1 MQSICPNNATIY
13 AFDKNHPA
21 KLTVNAGE
29 TIEISTLDCFS
40 NQVDEQNSLS
50 GIDWNH
56 INPATGPIYIKDAK
70 AGEILKV
77 IIHSI
82 ELADTGVI
90 AVGPGFGV
98 MPIDSITQKVVKVDH
113 NVAHFNDEIKIPL
126 NPMIG
131 VIGVAPAGDAIPTG
145 TPDSHGGNM
154 DTKLITAGSIL
165 YLPIAVDGALFALGD
180 LHAAMGDGEV
190 GGTGI
195 EIAGKVTV
203 TLDVIHNQ
211 SIPHPIIETK
221 DAFAFIVSKPT
232 IDEAIQL
239 ATQLAI
245 KTIHQSTKLS
255 LHEAAMLASI
265 ACNAEISQL
274 VDPLL
279 TARFVVPKS
288 ILPQLP

>member
-1 MQSICPNNATIY
+1 MQSICPNNTTIY
-13 AFDKNHPA
+13 AFDKNNPA

-40 NQVDEQNSLS
+40 NQVDEHNSLS

-56 INPATGPIYIKDAK
+56 INPATGPIYVKDAK
-70 AGEILKV
+70 AGDILKV

-98 MPIDSITQKVVKVDH
+98 MPVDSIAQKIVKVDQ
-113 NVAHFNDEIKIPL
+113 NVAHFNDDIQIPL

-131 VIGVAPAGDAIPTG
+131 VIGIAPANDGIPTG

-165 YLPIAVDGALFALGD
+165 YLPIAVDGTLFALGD

-195 EIAGKVTV
+195 EIAGKVVV
-203 TLDVIHNQ
+203 TLDVIHGQ
-211 SIPHPIIETK
+211 AIPHPIIETK

-239 ATQLAI
+239 ATKLAI
-245 KTIHQSTKLS
+245 ESIHKSTKLS
-255 LHEAAMLASI
+255 LQESAMLASI
-265 ACNAEISQL
+265 AGNAEISQL